1 MKIAGARIQSFLRQ
15 PGSEIAGVLLFGPD
29 QGLVRERARGLALSV
44 VEDLGDPFRVVEM
57 TGQTL
62 KADPT
67 RLIDEAAQLSMTGG
81 RRVIWVHQATD
92 GVCSNFQ
99 DLLEIS
105 GGLEIQA
112 GQNLVI
118 AEAGNLG
125 PGSSLRKLF
134 EKAKN
139 AGAIGCYEDSA
150 GDLENIIRETLGRF
164 GLSPTDDATAFLIEN
179 LGGDRLVTRGELD
192 KLALYVGGGQND
204 TGAATKTVEVEDAMA
219 CIGDSAAMSL
229 DFIVYA
235 TASGNA
241 QELDR
246 TLERAYLEG
255 TSPIGVLRAMAGHLQ
270 RLHLALGF
278 VAGGQPPDRALDAL
292 KPRIIFKFKSQF
304 QAQMRQWR
312 LGRLAA
318 AMELLMEAEIE
329 CKSTG
334 LPAAQICH
342 RALIRISQA
351 ARAER

>member
-1 MKIAGARIQSFLRQ
+1 MKITGARIQSFLRQ

-62 KADPT
+62 KADPAH
-67 RLIDEAAQLSMTGG
+67 LIDEAAQLSMTGG
-81 RRVIWVHQATD
+81 RRVIWVHEATD
-92 GVCSNFQ
+92 GVSSNFQ
-99 DLLEIS
+99 DILEIP
-105 GGLEIQA
+105 GD
-112 GQNLVI
+112 QNLVI

-125 PGSSLRKLF
+125 SRSSLRKLF
-134 EKAKN
+134 EKANN
-139 AGAIGCYEDSA
+139 AGVIGCYEDGA
-150 GDLENIIRETLGRF
+150 RDLRNIIQETLGRF
-164 GLSPTDDATAFLIEN
+164 GLSPTADAMAFLIEN
-179 LGGDRLVTRGELD
+179 LGGDRLVTRGELE
-192 KLALYVGGGQND
+192 KLALYVGGDLND
-204 TGAATKTVEVEDAMA
+204 KGPATKTVEVEDVMA

-229 DFIVYA
+229 DFVVYA

-241 QELDR
+241 RELDR

-278 VAGGQPPDRALDAL
+278 VAGGQSPDSALDAL

-304 QAQMRQWR
+304 QAQMRQWE
-312 LGRLAA
+312 LGRLAR

-351 ARAER
+351 ARAKR

>member
-1 MKIAGARIQSFLRQ
+1 
-15 PGSEIAGVLLFGPD
+15 

-62 KADPT
+62 KADPP

-81 RRVIWVHQATD
+81 RRVIWVHEATD
-92 GVCSNFQ
+92 AVCSNFQ
-99 DLLEIS
+99 DILEIP
-105 GGLEIQA
+105 G

-125 PGSSLRKLF
+125 PRSSLRKLF
-134 EKAKN
+134 EKANN
-139 AGAIGCYEDSA
+139 AGAIGCYEDGA
-150 GDLENIIRETLGRF
+150 RDLGNIIQETLGRF
-164 GLSPTDDATAFLIEN
+164 GLSPTADATAFLIEN
-179 LGGDRLVTRGELD
+179 LGGDRLVTRGELE
-192 KLALYVGGGQND
+192 KLALYVGGGLNEEE
-204 TGAATKTVEVEDAMA
+204 TAAKTVEVEDAMA

-229 DFIVYA
+229 DFVVYA

-278 VAGGQPPDRALDAL
+278 VAGGQPPDSALDAL

-312 LGRLAA
+312 LGRLAR
-318 AMELLMEAEIE
+318 AMELLMAAEIE

-351 ARAER
+351 ARAKR

>member
-1 MKIAGARIQSFLRQ
+1 MKIPGKRIQSFLRQ

-57 TGQTL
+57 TGQAL
-62 KADPT
+62 KDDPI
-67 RLIDEAAQLSMTGG
+67 RLIDETAQLSMTGG
-81 RRVIWVHQATD
+81 RRVIWVHEATD
-92 GVCSNFQ
+92 GVSSNFQ
-99 DLLEIS
+99 DILEIK
-105 GGLEIQA
+105 G

-125 PGSSLRKLF
+125 SKSSLRKLF

-139 AGAIGCYEDSA
+139 AGAIGCYEDGA
-150 GDLENIIRETLGRF
+150 RDLGNIIQETLGRF
-164 GLSPTDDATAFLIEN
+164 GLSPTADATAFLIEN
-179 LGGDRLVTRGELD
+179 LGGDRLVTRGELE
-192 KLALYVGGGQND
+192 KLALYVGGGLND
-204 TGAATKTVEVEDAMA
+204 TGPTTKTVEVEDAMA

-229 DFIVYA
+229 DFVVYA

-255 TSPIGVLRAMAGHLQ
+255 TSPSSVLRAMAGHLQ

-278 VAGGQPPDRALDAL
+278 VAGGQPPDSALDAL

-304 QAQMRQWR
+304 QAQMRLWR
-312 LGRLAA
+312 LGRLAR
-318 AMELLMEAEIE
+318 AMELLMAAEIE

-351 ARAER
+351 ARAKR

>member
-1 MKIAGARIQSFLRQ
+1 MKIAGARVSSFLRQ

-29 QGLVRERARGLALSV
+29 QGLVSERARSLALSV
-44 VEDLGDPFRVVEM
+44 VEDLGDPFRVIEM
-57 TGQTL
+57 TGQAL
-62 KADPT
+62 KSDPT
-67 RLIDEAAQLSMTGG
+67 RLIDEAAQFSMTGG
-81 RRVIWVHQATD
+81 RRVIWVHEATD
-92 GVCSNFQ
+92 GVSSSFQ
-99 DLLEIS
+99 DFLETS
-105 GGLEIQA
+105 GGLEIQE

-150 GDLENIIRETLGRF
+150 RDLGNIIQETLGRF
-164 GLSPTDDATAFLIEN
+164 GLSPTADATAFLIEN
-179 LGGDRLVTRGELD
+179 LGGNRLVSRGELE
-192 KLALYVGGGQND
+192 KLALYVGGGPD
-204 TGAATKTVEVEDAMA
+204 DASAGTKTVEVEDAMA

-270 RLHLALGF
+270 RLHLVLGF
-278 VAGGQPPDRALDAL
+278 VAGGQPPDRAFDAL

-312 LGRLAA
+312 LGRLAG

-351 ARAER
+351 ARSKR

>member
-1 MKIAGARIQSFLRQ
+1 MKITGARIQSFIRQ
-15 PGSEIAGVLLFGPD
+15 PGSEIAGVLLYGPD

-57 TGQTL
+57 TGQAL

-81 RRVIWVHQATD
+81 RRVIWVHEATD
-92 GVCSNFQ
+92 GVSSNFQ
-99 DLLEIS
+99 DILEIR
-105 GGLEIQA
+105 G

-125 PGSSLRKLF
+125 PRSSLRKLF

-139 AGAIGCYEDSA
+139 AGVIGCYEDSA
-150 GDLENIIRETLGRF
+150 RDLGNIIWETLGRF
-164 GLSPTDDATAFLIEN
+164 GLSPSPDATAFLIEN
-179 LGGDRLVTRGELD
+179 LGGDRLVTRGELE
-192 KLALYVGGGQND
+192 KLALYVGGELND
-204 TGAATKTVEVEDAMA
+204 TGPAAKTVEVEDAMA

-229 DFIVYA
+229 DFVVYA

-278 VAGGQPPDRALDAL
+278 VAGGQPPDSAFDAL

-312 LGRLAA
+312 LGRLAR

-351 ARAER
+351 ARAKR